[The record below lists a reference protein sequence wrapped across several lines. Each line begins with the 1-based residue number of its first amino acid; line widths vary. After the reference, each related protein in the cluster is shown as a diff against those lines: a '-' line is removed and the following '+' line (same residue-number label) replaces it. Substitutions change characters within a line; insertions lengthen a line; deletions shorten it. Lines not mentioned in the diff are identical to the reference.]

1 VAGTLSGAVPV
12 TAIVSLMR
20 GARAPLRPLEAT
32 FSILALWLGVFAPVA
47 TQVSL
52 GQPLTP
58 ATEPVTPATT
68 HALGQPFMNVA
79 SFSGESELAVVS
91 QGKLWVLDGANG
103 SVAKLPVPTGQVP
116 SSPSFSSDGRWLS
129 FITTRQTA
137 TGMVKAVWVAR
148 SAGQD
153 ARLLA
158 TFSGSPAL
166 VIGWGPGHDVL
177 RDIAYLLPM
186 GWWPRWGIGYA
197 VIQGN
202 PGSPFDS
209 SVRNNG
215 LLLDTVAGPGAQSHA
230 LGNVLVDGADG
241 PVAASSGGQLA
252 ITVNSFAE
260 PVWQHQQAERCS
272 PVTFSCIPLP
282 EPAATVSMDALW
294 SPDGSKLSLGRGDIP
309 SFPFT
314 GFVRPASADSWDEAW
329 LATGDP
335 ERDAYIALDRLYAL
349 FGLVAS
355 DNPYV

>member
-1 VAGTLSGAVPV
+1 
-12 TAIVSLMR
+12 
-20 GARAPLRPLEAT
+20 
-32 FSILALWLGVFAPVA
+32 
-47 TQVSL
+47 
-52 GQPLTP
+52 
-58 ATEPVTPATT
+58 
-68 HALGQPFMNVA
+68 
-79 SFSGESELAVVS
+79 
-91 QGKLWVLDGANG
+91 
-103 SVAKLPVPTGQVP
+103 
-116 SSPSFSSDGRWLS
+116 
-129 FITTRQTA
+129 
-137 TGMVKAVWVAR
+137 
-148 SAGQD
+148 
-153 ARLLA
+153 
-158 TFSGSPAL
+158 
-166 VIGWGPGHDVL
+166 
-177 RDIAYLLPM
+177 M